1 MTPATAAIERPPQPA
16 TLAAPATPAAG
27 ARTETSC
34 GRRGPRTPSLSAMRR
49 VVITLAALAAFVVAV
64 LLPALTSDSSAS
76 SSPETT
82 TITRYLADFTV
93 TANGDLEAR
102 ETLTVHFP
110 DPGSHGIYRF
120 FDQHD
125 ASAARTLRIPHDITV
140 TRDGHPEQVDLSTR
154 SHGRFLVARIGRPD
168 VTIGLADHTYVIR
181 YRIDGV
187 LEPGTDGA
195 TSQFYWNVIPGGWQQ
210 GIERARIAVHLPAA
224 PAPVQCV
231 VGTGA
236 GSSGCPHVVGEGAG
250 SLFISTGALPP
261 RTPVTLKAGLD
272 IPTPPAG
279 DPLPWS
285 ASLVPILG
293 DSVAVLVVV
302 LILGAAGLVVGLLLA
317 RGSRERPPAFPLQYA
332 PPDGVGPAGAAYVV
346 NERVDEQ
353 AFVASLLWAAEKG
366 AVDLRREA
374 DGWTIADKSG
384 AAGWAAID
392 PVTAEVAPLVG
403 GPGGTFTAGKRD
415 VSAGQ
420 ELQSRIKDFESST
433 RAWGLSNGFLVR
445 AGLGSAGGLL
455 VVVAVFLAFFAAL
468 ATWFGMS
475 ISGLVFAGFALG
487 ASPLLRRGAATRR
500 TPKGRDLWS
509 RVGGFERML
518 STPSSKQRFD
528 FSGRQDLYTAY
539 IPWAVAF
546 GCAEAWAKKYRTEVG
561 TEPPVPSYF
570 AGYYAGAHTGDY
582 VSQMV
587 GDFTA
592 TVNSSIAAY
601 AATQTSSSGGGGGF
615 SGGGGGGG
623 GGGGSW

>member
-1 MTPATAAIERPPQPA
+1 MPATTAAN
-16 TLAAPATPAAG
+16 G
-27 ARTETSC
+27 DSC
-34 GRRGPRTPSLSAMRR
+34 GRRGLLTPSLSAMKR
-49 VVITLAALAAFVVAV
+49 VVITLAALAALVVAV

-76 SSPETT
+76 SAPETT

-93 TANGDLEAR
+93 AANGDLEAR

-120 FDQHD
+120 FDQYD
-125 ASAARTLRIPHDITV
+125 ASAARNLRVPHDITV
-140 TRDGHPEQVDLSTR
+140 TRDGQPEQVDLSTR
-154 SHGRFLVARIGRPD
+154 SHGRFVVARIGRPD

-187 LEPGTDGA
+187 LEPGTNGA
-195 TSQFYWNVIPGGWQQ
+195 ESQFYWNLVPGGWQQ
-210 GIERARIAVHLPAA
+210 PIERARLTVHLPA
-224 PAPVQCV
+224 PTKPVQCV
-231 VGTGA
+231 VGQGPDA
-236 GSSGCPHVVGEGAG
+236 SDCPHLVGQGSRDLVVQAD
-250 SLFISTGALPP
+250 SLAP
-261 RTPVTLKAGLD
+261 RTPVTLKVGQDL
-272 IPTPPAG
+272 PTPPAG
-279 DPLPWS
+279 DPLPWR

-293 DSVAVLVVV
+293 DSVTGLVVV
-302 LILGAAGLVVGLLLA
+302 LVLAALGLAVGLWLT
-317 RGSRERPPAFPLQYA
+317 RGSLERPPPFPLQYA
-332 PPDGVGPAGAAYVV
+332 PPEGVGPAGAAYVV

-366 AVDLRREA
+366 AVDLKRET
-374 DGWTIADKSG
+374 DGWTIADKGG
-384 AAGWAAID
+384 AAGWAAVD

-415 VSAGQ
+415 ISAGQ

-445 AGLGSAGGLL
+445 AGLGSAGGL
-455 VVVAVFLAFFAAL
+455 VVVLAVFLAFFAAL

-475 ISGLVFAGFALG
+475 SSGLVFAGFALG

-528 FSGRQDLYTAY
+528 FSGRQELYTAY

-546 GCAEAWAKKYRTEVG
+546 GCAEEWAKKYRAETG
-561 TEPPVPSYF
+561 SEPPVPSYF

-601 AATQTSSSGGGGGF
+601 AATQTSSSSGGGGF

>member
-1 MTPATAAIERPPQPA
+1 MK
-16 TLAAPATPAAG
+16 
-27 ARTETSC
+27 
-34 GRRGPRTPSLSAMRR
+34 R

-64 LLPALTSDSSAS
+64 LLPALTGTSSAS
-76 SSPETT
+76 SEPETT
-82 TITRYLADFTV
+82 TITRYVASFTV
-93 TANGDLEAR
+93 DASGDLTAR
-102 ETLTVHFP
+102 ETITVHFP

-120 FDQHD
+120 FDQRD
-125 ASAARTLRIPHDITV
+125 TSATHTLRVPRDITV
-140 TRDGHPEQVDLSTR
+140 TRDGEPERVDLSTQ
-154 SHGRFLVARIGRPD
+154 SHGRFVVARIGRPD
-168 VTIGLADHTYVIR
+168 VTVGLSDHTYVIR

-187 LEPGTDGA
+187 LEPGTNGA
-195 TSQFYWNVIPGGWQQ
+195 PTQLYWNLIPGGWQQ
-210 GIERARIAVHLPAA
+210 PIDRAVLAVHLPAA
-224 PAPVQCV
+224 PKPIQCV
-231 VGTGA
+231 VGDGSA
-236 GSSGCPHVVGEGAG
+236 GGCRLVGEGAG
-250 SLFISTGALPP
+250 TTLTVLAHNLPP
-261 RTPVTLKAGLD
+261 RTPVTLKVGLPID
-272 IPTPPAG
+272 TPPAG

-285 ASLVPILG
+285 AALVPILG
-293 DSVAVLVVV
+293 DSVTVLVLV
-302 LILGAAGLVVGLLLA
+302 LVLGAVGLAVGLFLT
-317 RGSRERPPAFPLQYA
+317 RGSMERPPPFPLQYA

-366 AVDLRREA
+366 AIDLKREA
-374 DGWTIADKSG
+374 EGWTIADKGG
-384 AAGWAAID
+384 ATGWAQVD

-403 GPGGTFTAGKRD
+403 GPGGTFTAQRHD
-415 VSAGQ
+415 VGAGQ

-433 RAWGLSNGFLVR
+433 RAWGLNNGFLVR

-455 VVVAVFLAFFAAL
+455 VVLAVFLAFFAAL

-475 ISGLVFAGFALG
+475 ISGVVFAGFALG

-500 TPKGRDLWS
+500 TTKGRDLWS

-546 GCAEAWAKKYRTEVG
+546 GCAEAWAKKYRTEMG
-561 TEPPVPSYF
+561 TEPPVPAYF
-570 AGYYAGAHTGDY
+570 GGYYTGAHTGDY

-601 AATQTSSSGGGGGF
+601 AATQTSSSSGGGGF